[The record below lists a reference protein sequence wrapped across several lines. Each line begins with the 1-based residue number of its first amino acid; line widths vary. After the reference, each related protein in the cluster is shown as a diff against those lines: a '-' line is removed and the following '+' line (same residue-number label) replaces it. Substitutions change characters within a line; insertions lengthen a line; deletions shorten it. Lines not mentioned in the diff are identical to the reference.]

1 MSWSTLKFSEKKNI
15 NNKIHICLNITSR
28 SWNGTSENKP
38 TFYPK
43 KEKEKRGNQTYSIC
57 ETYIQPVY
65 WTANSCTWIDGFAV
79 KRRDMPRPSNASLQV
94 PSERLFQ
101 SPFDFP
107 NSLVCIL
114 EDAVSKGCKVKSEI
128 RTSKHWGLKL
138 QSGLFCHWQH
148 FLFLK
153 FCNGLVIKNWTIFL
167 LTAYGSGHCNWMC
180 KITFRISG
188 YGILSNSYYQYCHA
202 SFLLWLFLQVL
213 FLILP

>member
-1 MSWSTLKFSEKKNI
+1 MKIPCCKKTINRSYHLQLNIWLWLQRGVMVNSKIFRKKNI

-43 KEKEKRGNQTYSIC
+43 KEKKGNQTYSIC

-138 QSGLFCHWQH
+138 QSGLFCH
-148 FLFLK
+148 
-153 FCNGLVIKNWTIFL
+153 
-167 LTAYGSGHCNWMC
+167 
-180 KITFRISG
+180 
-188 YGILSNSYYQYCHA
+188 
-202 SFLLWLFLQVL
+202 
-213 FLILP
+213 